1 MSEKKEESKGEIK
14 NEEEEN
20 NDKEEEEEEEDDE
33 ENEEEKKVEIK
44 VLEEKENNKPIIDEN
59 KNDKKDKKEEEI
71 KKENESIPNK
81 DEIFIDNNKGKIQ
94 QIKENENIKRNLQ
107 IESKNLNINNKESG
121 KIDKEIIKKK
131 RWTKANWRERKNFK
145 KKEIQQIEENKQL
158 INETKISN
166 NEKKEKENLILTE
179 KNTSRPHY
187 IFYFEPHKKISDS
200 NFKNI
205 SSMTYHSGQSQPNY
219 KFFCSYGSSKKSEL
233 KPKNDYKKEKLKN
246 SPKGITSYYGF
257 NQKNENYISSLR
269 TETKTSKTINIFKP
283 VPKTAI
289 QTLKYDSK
297 FKQNKK
303 EEKTKGNNFDYRQ
316 NYNTYINIKK
326 NENINNKQPKYF
338 AKCPHCHYVLNDE
351 NEVRKYYINLQ
362 NKDK

>member
-1 MSEKKEESKGEIK
+1 
-14 NEEEEN
+14 
-20 NDKEEEEEEEDDE
+20 
-33 ENEEEKKVEIK
+33 
-44 VLEEKENNKPIIDEN
+44 
-59 KNDKKDKKEEEI
+59 
-71 KKENESIPNK
+71 
-81 DEIFIDNNKGKIQ
+81 
-94 QIKENENIKRNLQ
+94 
-107 IESKNLNINNKESG
+107 
-121 KIDKEIIKKK
+121 
-131 RWTKANWRERKNFK
+131 
-145 KKEIQQIEENKQL
+145 
-158 INETKISN
+158 
-166 NEKKEKENLILTE
+166 
-179 KNTSRPHY
+179 
-187 IFYFEPHKKISDS
+187 
-200 NFKNI
+200 
-205 SSMTYHSGQSQPNY
+205 MTYHSGQSQPNY
-219 KFFCSYGSSKKSEL
+219 KFFCSYCSSKKSEL

-246 SPKGITSYYGF
+246 SPKGIASYYGF

-338 AKCPHCHYVLNDE
+338 AKFPHCHYVLNDE
-351 NEVRKYYINLQ
+351 KEVRKYYINLQ